1 MVPVIM
7 KLLSMVVLGHHCM
20 LRPMHLSVTVV
31 MSIIHSSKA
40 LLNPL
45 LTLQFFSYLQDPN
58 MNTQIEK
65 LIDSTVEIL
74 DRDPLSQSEDTYS
87 ILLKFTQ
94 AIATELG
101 EIVVQ
106 DPVKDGVRMYFDE
119 KIARYVIKK
128 SVGL

>member
-1 MVPVIM
+1 
-7 KLLSMVVLGHHCM
+7 
-20 LRPMHLSVTVV
+20 
-31 MSIIHSSKA
+31 
-40 LLNPL
+40 
-45 LTLQFFSYLQDPN
+45 
-58 MNTQIEK
+58 MNEQIEK
-65 LIDSTVEIL
+65 LINDTVQVL

-94 AIATELG
+94 ALATELG

-106 DPVKDGVRMYFDE
+106 DPVKTGIRMYFDE

>member
-1 MVPVIM
+1 
-7 KLLSMVVLGHHCM
+7 
-20 LRPMHLSVTVV
+20 
-31 MSIIHSSKA
+31 
-40 LLNPL
+40 
-45 LTLQFFSYLQDPN
+45 

-65 LIDSTVEIL
+65 LINDTVQIL
-74 DRDPLSQSEDTYS
+74 DRNPLDQSEDTYS

-94 AIATELG
+94 SLATELG
-101 EIVVQ
+101 EIVVE

>member
-1 MVPVIM
+1 M
-7 KLLSMVVLGHHCM
+7 
-20 LRPMHLSVTVV
+20 
-31 MSIIHSSKA
+31 
-40 LLNPL
+40 
-45 LTLQFFSYLQDPN
+45 

-65 LIDSTVEIL
+65 LINDTVQVL
-74 DRDPLSQSEDTYS
+74 DRDPLSQSQDTYS

-94 AIATELG
+94 SLATELG
-101 EIVVQ
+101 EIVVE

>member
-1 MVPVIM
+1 
-7 KLLSMVVLGHHCM
+7 
-20 LRPMHLSVTVV
+20 
-31 MSIIHSSKA
+31 
-40 LLNPL
+40 
-45 LTLQFFSYLQDPN
+45 
-58 MNTQIEK
+58 MNKQIEK

-74 DRDPLSQSEDTYS
+74 DRDPLDQSEDTYS

-94 AIATELG
+94 ALATELG

-106 DPVKDGVRMYFDE
+106 DPVKDGIRMYFDE